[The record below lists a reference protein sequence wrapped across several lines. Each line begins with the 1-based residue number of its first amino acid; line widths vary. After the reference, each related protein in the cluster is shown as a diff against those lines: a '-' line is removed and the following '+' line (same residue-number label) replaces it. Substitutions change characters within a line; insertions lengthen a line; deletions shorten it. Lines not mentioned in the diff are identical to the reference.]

1 MDKEFGDRCSNLF
14 RQRSIEKMILE
25 DLPAGE
31 NVGIPRAIRISPQNL
46 GSTNLTYR
54 CPCITCIF
62 LLPNFTVRH
71 RSPFITN
78 EVMQNNPGSA
88 HVCPCLPTITY
99 PPLYVCRT
107 HLSPGK
113 ISVFITA
120 PQRLD
125 VSGHFAVALNG
136 LTSALKFATDLFL
149 RVLHPSG
156 NHREPRNYV
165 IKRGL
170 EDNSPFSLV

>member
-1 MDKEFGDRCSNLF
+1 MYHLH
-14 RQRSIEKMILE
+14 
-25 DLPAGE
+25 
-31 NVGIPRAIRISPQNL
+31 
-46 GSTNLTYR
+46 
-54 CPCITCIF
+54 F
-62 LLPNFTVRH
+62 LLHNFTVRH
-71 RSPFITN
+71 RSPFTTN

-149 RVLHPSG
+149 RVQIVGLRNFTLHPSG

-170 EDNSPFSLV
+170 EDNSPFSLVWLWNKCNFYWILWCSIYIYGILS